1 METIPRVIFSQPI
14 GYKIEEL
21 RKGNPEGKK
30 AFSGARVSILYTGS
44 LQETGTIFADFTG
57 TPVELIL
64 GSGEILHAVEVGVA
78 GIVGVADMLVGDRR
92 KITVPP
98 RMGYDKRGYGEL
110 VPPNACLIFEVELV
124 DAWDEIPL
132 WEPIDTAPRPKNGFT
147 FEVLVNG
154 LPDSKIAVSGRQVRI
169 RYTGS
174 LLKTGDVFDNKF
186 SIKPRKYLV
195 LVQCVWDSVLA
206 FMGCMLVRKG
216 RSRFLPYTGMATWVR
231 LQSFLL
237 MLGLFIKWNLLM
249 LNRLVMLTFRL
260 RPD

>member
-78 GIVGVADMLVGDRR
+78 GIFGVADMLVGDRR

-154 LPDSKIAVSGRQVRI
+154 LPDSKIAVSGRQV
-169 RYTGS
+169 
-174 LLKTGDVFDNKF
+174 
-186 SIKPRKYLV
+186 

>member
-14 GYKIEEL
+14 GYKIDEL

-44 LQETGTIFADFTG
+44 LQETGNIFADFTG

-78 GIVGVADMLVGDRR
+78 GIFGVADMLVGDRR

-132 WEPIDTAPRPKNGFT
+132 WEPIDTAPRPKNGFS
-147 FEVLVNG
+147 FAVLFNG
-154 LPDSKIAVSGRQVRI
+154 LPDSKIAVSGRQVRVC
-169 RYTGS
+169 YTGK
-174 LLKTGDVFDNKF
+174 LLKTGEVFDNKF
-186 SIKPRKYLV
+186 SRKSRKYLV
-195 LVQCVWDSVLA
+195 GSRTMCMGFSFGIHGMHVGEKRTITVPPIYGYGHFGKATVIPPHAWLVYKVELVDAESVGDVN
-206 FMGCMLVRKG
+206 F
-216 RSRFLPYTGMATWVR
+216 
-231 LQSFLL
+231 
-237 MLGLFIKWNLLM
+237 
-249 LNRLVMLTFRL
+249 
-260 RPD
+260 